1 MCIRDSLRLRYA
13 LANRGGAAEP
23 ATHQIGDSPYEQWRI
38 VQRLGPVQLH
48 AAFAG
53 ELPEQDINV
62 EQDLHMIADEADG
75 LHENTR
81 LARLPQT
88 HDRLF
93 HRGAKPFAA
102 RHSLALESEAP
113 RANFGHPRSNQRS
126 RLAGLRLVEIA
137 LGNGTLG
144 NAMGREQHRQLRS
157 VLNASFRPTGAQF
170 LGKSCNQQ
178 WTIMPLFDK
187 IDGEH
192 RVMPEQHLFIKSDAG
207 T

>member
-38 VQRLGPVQLH
+38 VQRLGPVELH

-53 ELPEQDINV
+53 KLPEEDINV

-81 LARLPQT
+81 LTRLPQT
-88 HDRLF
+88 HDGLF
-93 HRGAKPFAA
+93 DGGTEPFAA

-113 RANFGHPRSNQRS
+113 RANFGDLRGNQRR
-126 RLAGLRLVEIA
+126 RLAGLRLVGIA
-137 LGNGTLG
+137 LGNGTQG
-144 NAMGREQHRQLRS
+144 NAMGREQHGQLRS
-157 VLNASFRPTGAQF
+157 VLRASFRPASAQL
-170 LGKSCNQQ
+170 LGKSCNQHR
-178 WTIMPLFDK
+178 TIVPLFDK
-187 IDGEH
+187 IDGE
-192 RVMPEQHLFIKSDAG
+192 RRLVPEQYLFVKSDACA
-207 T
+207 